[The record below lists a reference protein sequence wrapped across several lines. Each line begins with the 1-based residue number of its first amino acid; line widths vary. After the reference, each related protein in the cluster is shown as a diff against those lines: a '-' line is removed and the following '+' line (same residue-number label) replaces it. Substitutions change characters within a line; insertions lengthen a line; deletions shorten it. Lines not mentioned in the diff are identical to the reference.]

1 MRSVNVMKVRI
12 TISLDKEISQKLQ
25 ELHNK
30 SDAPVSAIINRILKK
45 ELKLK

>member
-1 MRSVNVMKVRI
+1 MKVRI
-12 TISLDKEISQKLQ
+12 TISLDEEINQKLQ

-45 ELKLK
+45 EFKLK